1 MTLAPMR
8 ERLEAYRHGSPLA
21 LAAMEQIR
29 TRIEGREVVF
39 TLNMQRDP
47 IQNQH
52 RLGRFYEAE
61 ELASLRELL
70 PEGMTV
76 LDVGA
81 NVGNH
86 AMWFAL
92 FGGAS
97 RVIVVEPNPLALEP
111 LVANV
116 LSNGLEGMID
126 LTQVGFGLSNR
137 NEGGFFMKAHDRN
150 LGATKMF
157 AGAGGDLE
165 VRRGD
170 DVFADLSPDLVKI
183 DVEGMEIEVLEGL
196 DQTIARV
203 RPVLMVEV
211 DDANVSAF
219 AEWIEAR
226 DYVEHRAFGVGKHN
240 ANHILVPAES
250 VGTTLQ
256 V

>member
-8 ERLEAYRHGSPLA
+8 ERLRAYRDGSPLA
-21 LAAMEQIR
+21 LAAMEQVR
-29 TRIEGREVVF
+29 TRIEGRDVIF

-61 ELASLRELL
+61 ELDSLREVL
-70 PEGMTV
+70 PEGMVV

-86 AMWFAL
+86 ALWFAL

-97 RVIVVEPNPLALEP
+97 RVVVVEPNPLALEP

-116 LSNGLEGMID
+116 LSNGLDGVID
-126 LTQVGFGLSNR
+126 LDRIGFGLSNR

-157 AGAGGDLE
+157 ADAGGNLE

-170 DVFADLSPDLVKI
+170 EAFADLTPDLIKI
-183 DVEGMEIEVLEGL
+183 DVEGMEVEVLQGL
-196 DQTIARV
+196 DQLVARV

-211 DDANVSAF
+211 DDANLTAF
-219 AEWIEAR
+219 AAWVEAK
-226 DYVEHRAFGVGKHN
+226 DYIEHRAFGVGRHN
-240 ANHILVPAES
+240 ANHILVPAERA
-250 VGTTLQ
+250 GITLQ
-256 V
+256 A